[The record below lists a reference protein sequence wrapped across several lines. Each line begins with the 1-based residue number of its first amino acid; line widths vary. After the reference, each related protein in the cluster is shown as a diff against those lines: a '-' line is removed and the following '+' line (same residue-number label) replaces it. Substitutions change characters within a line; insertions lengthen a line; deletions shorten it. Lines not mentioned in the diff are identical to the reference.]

1 MFALCLAEFNTTLKL
16 LRITDQWYIVPVKF
30 WFGRNQDFLALLLLP
45 LAGGDQKMESALMPI
60 EGLFLLLASIQAQ
73 IIVKG
78 IRRNETATI
87 KTVRKKP
94 LRHWRGLGDLVQ
106 LSFVKQNVLLQRVNK
121 LLNEPPYGRQNQTKR
136 RYMFRKT
143 SAMKS
148 WLTFAM
154 MDSVEIAFFFMSFK
168 CLRLEHEQIRQILL
182 HWEQLTTDVSL
193 TLEKLFLKRAE
204 QDFWVTRQPR

>member
-45 LAGGDQKMESALMPI
+45 LAGGDQKMGSALMPI

-87 KTVRKKP
+87 KTERKKP
-94 LRHWRGLGDLVQ
+94 LRHWCGWGDLVQ
-106 LSFVKQNVLLQRVNK
+106 LSFVKQNLLQQ